1 MVEKRGSPKP
11 CLTGACLKPPQSP
24 NLDYTP
30 KRPAGIDE
38 LAQKRAHSRDL
49 HTIVISLDPAGPATR
64 IDVVLPADRA
74 VIPSSLCLTRETFR
88 PSGLRCPPPE
98 LPRFCHS
105 IPKSQA
111 PPSRILACQV
121 QLATVFLAASSLSHR
136 RRLDHLPRNIYNQ
149 YTKRFHNQQ
158 RPSSGKLTANISNGG
173 YATPER
179 EFNHRRLTKTPEM
192 SRSIFEGPQRR
203 LVELLV
209 LASAATAATISV
221 GSTSLSLSNF
231 QLITELSVP
240 LGCLLSYNNPIE
252 GCEATDFGSTGTCSQ
267 KCRNGLTRMQSNLQD
282 VCQSVQV
289 QVNTILGQ
297 ALSGN
302 LVNLLCGALNQQT
315 SSAVQTIST
324 TTIIILPSTT
334 AIAPPPPPPPPAT
347 TSVAPPPPPTTSLS
361 TSTPIILPP
370 SSQAPLPPATT
381 AIPPVSSQAPPII
394 PPTTIVTSTTTTESQ
409 ASPQSTSSAPVNP
422 LDALLMNGGMA
433 SRPRGDI
440 TWGLPVLAVVVY
452 GII

>member
-1 MVEKRGSPKP
+1 M
-11 CLTGACLKPPQSP
+11 CLKPPQSP
-24 NLDYTP
+24 DLDYTP

-64 IDVVLPADRA
+64 IDVVLPADCA
-74 VIPSSLCLTRETFR
+74 VIPSSLCLTRKTFR
-88 PSGLRCPPPE
+88 PSGLHCPPPE

-105 IPKSQA
+105 IPKSQV
-111 PPSRILACQV
+111 PPSQILPTDENTRNEEADIRMPS
-121 QLATVFLAASSLSHR
+121 AALGRALSLGVSS
-136 RRLDHLPRNIYNQ
+136 N
-149 YTKRFHNQQ
+149 
-158 RPSSGKLTANISNGG
+158 SSNN
-173 YATPER
+173 
-179 EFNHRRLTKTPEM
+179 
-192 SRSIFEGPQRR
+192 QRR
-203 LVELLV
+203 KH
-209 LASAATAATISV
+209 
-221 GSTSLSLSNF
+221 
-231 QLITELSVP
+231 ITQP
-240 LGCLLSYNNPIE
+240 
-252 GCEATDFGSTGTCSQ
+252 
-267 KCRNGLTRMQSNLQD
+267 D

-347 TSVAPPPPPTTSLS
+347 TSVAPPPPPPTTSLS

-394 PPTTIVTSTTTTESQ
+394 PPTTIVTSTTTTENQ

-422 LDALLMNGGMA
+422 LDALLMNGGMV
-433 SRPRGDI
+433 SKPRGRI
-440 TWGLPVLAVVVY
+440 AWGLPVLAVVMH

>member
-1 MVEKRGSPKP
+1 MR
-11 CLTGACLKPPQSP
+11 
-24 NLDYTP
+24 
-30 KRPAGIDE
+30 RP
-38 LAQKRAHSRDL
+38 
-49 HTIVISLDPAGPATR
+49 
-64 IDVVLPADRA
+64 
-74 VIPSSLCLTRETFR
+74 
-88 PSGLRCPPPE
+88 
-98 LPRFCHS
+98 
-105 IPKSQA
+105 
-111 PPSRILACQV
+111 
-121 QLATVFLAASSLSHR
+121 
-136 RRLDHLPRNIYNQ
+136 
-149 YTKRFHNQQ
+149 
-158 RPSSGKLTANISNGG
+158 
-173 YATPER
+173 
-179 EFNHRRLTKTPEM
+179 
-192 SRSIFEGPQRR
+192 IFECPQRR
-203 LVELLV
+203 LVELLF

-347 TSVAPPPPPTTSLS
+347 TSVAPPPPPPTTSLS

-394 PPTTIVTSTTTTESQ
+394 PPTTIVTSTTTTENQ

-433 SRPRGDI
+433 SKPRGGI
-440 TWGLPVLAVVVY
+440 AWGLPVLAVIMY